1 MLAFDISSDLTELSR
16 TPLNI
21 FCSGAKS
28 ILDIPLT
35 LEYLET
41 QGVSTYSFNPSGE
54 FPAFYTAKSGS
65 YATPVQDEES
75 AAEIILQGERYGL
88 QSGSVFG
95 VPIPSACEADGA
107 EIQKAVE
114 LAVAEAKELGVDKKG
129 KEVTPWLLARV
140 GELTKGTSLKSN
152 VELVVNNAGVAA
164 RTAKAYEALRWE
176 TEQSAEVQGK
186 LFNGFSAGGGVSL

>member
-1 MLAFDISSDLTELSR
+1 M
-16 TPLNI
+16 
-21 FCSGAKS
+21 
-28 ILDIPLT
+28 
-35 LEYLET
+35 
-41 QGVSTYSFNPSGE
+41 STYSFNPSGE

-65 YATPVQDEES
+65 YATPVQDEGV

-95 VPIPSACEADGA
+95 VPIPSECEADGA

-114 LAVAEAKELGVDKKG
+114 LAVAEARELGVDKKG

-140 GELTKGTSLKSN
+140 GQLTKGTSLKSN

-164 RTAKAYEALRWE
+164 RTAKAYEALRWGM
-176 TEQSAEVQGK
+176 EQSSNGQRK
-186 LFNGFSAGGGVSL
+186 LFSGFGAGGGVSP